1 MTNSNT
7 YKKKIPHENL
17 HRVVL
22 HAVVLHADSHLF
34 VTKSKKKK
42 KKQSF
47 ISEITV
53 LIIAKNSMLVKS
65 NNNHAFLDLK
75 IPCLAFIVCSFP

>member
-42 KKQSF
+42 KKINPS
-47 ISEITV
+47 
-53 LIIAKNSMLVKS
+53 LVK
-65 NNNHAFLDLK
+65 LLY
-75 IPCLAFIVCSFP
+75 

>member
-7 YKKKIPHENL
+7 YKKKVPHENL
-17 HRVVL
+17 HAVVL
-22 HAVVLHADSHLF
+22 YAVVLHADSHLF

-42 KKQSF
+42 NQSF

-65 NNNHAFLDLK
+65 NSNHTFLDLK
-75 IPCLAFIVCSFP
+75 IPCLAFIVCNFP